1 MSEIF
6 SRILIADDCSDDGEQ
21 AASIGLALAAQV
33 KAQVIL
39 LGIIEP
45 PNIQGEGEG
54 LPVEDPSIARHRL
67 TARFE
72 QLIQLGGA
80 QHVEIV
86 MEIGEG
92 SAADQIRRRALVD
105 RADLIIVGR
114 RHLSRMKRWLEGSTS
129 ESLVRDGPCSI
140 LVVK

>member
-1 MSEIF
+1 MSGMF
-6 SRILIADDCSDDGEQ
+6 SRILIADDCSEDGEQ
-21 AASIGLALAAQV
+21 AASIGLELAAQL

-54 LPVEDPSIARHRL
+54 LPVEDPAIARRTL
-67 TARFE
+67 TTRFE
-72 QLIQLGGA
+72 QLIKLGGA

-92 SAADQIRRRALVD
+92 SAADQIRRRARAD
-105 RADLIIVGR
+105 QADLIIVGR

-140 LVVK
+140 LVVR